1 MTVMLTVLSLLN
13 LATTPKDS
21 GHSLK
26 VKELIIVVLGPFSI
40 MVVLTAIT
48 TPNVIY

>member
-21 GHSLK
+21 SHSLK

>member
-1 MTVMLTVLSLLN
+1 MTVMLTVLSTLN
-13 LATTPKDS
+13 LATILKDS

-26 VKELIIVVLGPFSI
+26 VKKLIIVVLGPFII

>member
-13 LATTPKDS
+13 LATILKDS

-40 MVVLTAIT
+40 MVVLTVIT
-48 TPNVIY
+48 TPNAIY

>member
-13 LATTPKDS
+13 LATILKDS

-26 VKELIIVVLGPFSI
+26 VKELIIVVLGRFSI
-40 MVVLTAIT
+40 MVVFTAIT
-48 TPNVIY
+48 TPNAIY

>member
-1 MTVMLTVLSLLN
+1 MTIILTVLSLLN
-13 LATTPKDS
+13 LATILKDS
-21 GHSLK
+21 GHLLN